1 MNIHN
6 WLKQT
11 KKELIYL
18 FILIIL
24 LVVLANYLHSNVS
37 EEQEKAK
44 NPNEIVVSNKLIQK
58 EYVYSNMD
66 KNTVKI
72 ASMDEPVAA
81 ETTDEIEFEY
91 YYDSIPLSEEVQQFT
106 WEMANEYSISYELVL
121 AIAKVESNYD
131 ADVVSHTRDSGLM
144 QIHKPTGK
152 WIAEELELKEYD
164 VFDPETNILMGIW
177 YLDWLH
183 SYYLSQGYSEE
194 DTFQL
199 VVLAYN
205 RGHVGAVNYVNK
217 YGFNNSYL
225 DKVYAAKI
233 ELEMEGG
240 E

>member
-6 WLKQT
+6 WLKQS

-18 FILIIL
+18 LILIVFLIIFAK
-24 LVVLANYLHSNVS
+24 VLHINVPEPQEEVENYD
-37 EEQEKAK
+37 
-44 NPNEIVVSNKLIQK
+44 EIVVLIEQPQE
-58 EYVYSNMD
+58 EYLYDNM
-66 KNTVKI
+66 KMYTIQV
-72 ASMDEPVAA
+72 ASLDCPVEA
-81 ETTDEIEFEY
+81 ETADLVEFPY
-91 YYDSIPLSEEVQQFT
+91 YEHIPLDKEVQHYIYET
-106 WEMANEYSISYELVL
+106 AEEYSISYELVL

-152 WIAEELELKEYD
+152 WIAKELELQDYD

-177 YLDWLH
+177 YLDWLR